1 MNSSKNKT
9 SLIKLVLTALISTMV
24 AIIPLQQS
32 AAHNAV
38 DGTNLEVNAG
48 GAADVNGALFVAT
61 KLASTAVAHTASV
74 VASGAA
80 DARSTGLYYKS
91 VAYATGTAQTATVVA
106 GGLLSLYASVSTT
119 AAISTTNGNIYGVG
133 ATNSMAQT
141 STATGVAFTMPL
153 AAAGTATPIA
163 VIYQAPATAGTAVIS
178 LSIARLTAAT
188 TPVATDGKFLQG
200 VNYTTITVTILAST
214 NLSTSHFVAN
224 STSNH
229 AVVSGPVNASLLVAT
244 QSNTGGSAVAPS
256 AANPIEGTAITS
268 AARSSGLLSKSSTM
282 ATAQTATI
290 LSGGKLSLY
299 ANISTSVAFTASGGS
314 FASTTQGSSAGT
326 VTYSDPTATS
336 LVVLT
341 AAQYDLGATAVGTLW
356 SAPTTAGTYTVSLYK
371 HSGTTAPTE
380 ASPSSGTLAAQI
392 TVTVV
397 AASTGGSYSA
407 PYSACYSKT
416 AVTAVY
422 DGVTGSIL
430 ADSTESIVNNGSP
443 WYIGFVLND
452 AYGANL
458 SAAGSLVATAT
469 NGGIINMTSTGDG
482 SALSAGS
489 ASTVVAAGSGA
500 NGQVRID
507 QPTAGAPLTTTV
519 TITYNGTTV
528 CTKTVTIAGAAS
540 TVTVSSVA
548 TGDLSS
554 TTVNADWLS
563 DPAGIGT
570 AGARSGH
577 YYVQLKD
584 SAGNIVNPAT
594 SAEFSMDA
602 TTTTTTVTALA
613 VLAGVATSTSS
624 TSSYSKSV
632 GTFTCGP
639 AAGSSAVKLKHTSAA
654 TGVTITS
661 PAFTARCADNPYT
674 YTVSTDKAAY
684 TQGEI
689 GTMTVQFLD
698 SKGNKANSVIAV
710 GAVSVIMPMLTIV
723 TATGSATTL
732 TDVDG
737 VIKYTFTVGTSS
749 GMTAGTYTG
758 IVDFTGLTAVA
769 AVKATPTYKLS
780 SGTSDVAF
788 SEVLKSVVAL
798 IASINKQIQAL
809 QKLILKR

>member
-1 MNSSKNKT
+1 MSKSTLRKR
-9 SLIKLVLTALISTMV
+9 IALTAT
-24 AIIPLQQS
+24 
-32 AAHNAV
+32 
-38 DGTNLEVNAG
+38 T
-48 GAADVNGALFVAT
+48 ALFAGMLSVASAPVASAVVPHVAAGEANPLLTQASDSSTYVAT
-61 KLASTAVAHTASV
+61 LAN
-74 VASGAA
+74 
-80 DARSTGLYYKS
+80 STGSAVVSPTSFAGVAAVVTTAKS
-91 VAYATGTAQTATVVA
+91 TRLLSKDTSTGTAQSVTMLTSGVLSIYANATTTTAFSATSGSFSSATGQAFAVAIAATYGDPNTKTILTVA
-106 GGLLSLYASVSTT
+106 GGANIAAT
-119 AAISTTNGNIYGVG
+119 A
-133 ATNSMAQT
+133 
-141 STATGVAFTMPL
+141 
-153 AAAGTATPIA
+153 IA
-163 VIYQAPATAGTAVIS
+163 VLWTAP
-178 LSIARLTAAT
+178 
-188 TPVATDGKFLQG
+188 
-200 VNYTTITVTILAST
+200 
-214 NLSTSHFVAN
+214 
-224 STSNH
+224 
-229 AVVSGPVNASLLVAT
+229 
-244 QSNTGGSAVAPS
+244 
-256 AANPIEGTAITS
+256 
-268 AARSSGLLSKSSTM
+268 
-282 ATAQTATI
+282 
-290 LSGGKLSLY
+290 
-299 ANISTSVAFTASGGS
+299 
-314 FASTTQGSSAGT
+314 SSAGT
-326 VTYSDPTATS
+326 YTISKYTSFDTTVPTIT
-336 LVVLT
+336 
-341 AAQYDLGATAVGTLW
+341 
-356 SAPTTAGTYTVSLYK
+356 
-371 HSGTTAPTE
+371 
-380 ASPSSGTLAAQI
+380 SPSSGTLTGQI

-780 SGTSDVAF
+780 SGGDTTTNADI
-788 SEVLKSVVAL
+788 LKSIVAL

>member
-1 MNSSKNKT
+1 MNISKNKT

-38 DGTNLEVNAG
+38 DGTNLELVG
-48 GAADVNGALFVAT
+48 TTNGSLFVAT

-74 VASGAA
+74 VASGAS

-119 AAISTTNGNIYGVG
+119 SAISTDNGNIYGVG

-141 STATGVAFTMPL
+141 NTATGVAFTMPI

-163 VIYQAPATAGTAVIS
+163 VIYKAPATAGTAVIS
-178 LSIARLTAAT
+178 LTIARLTAAT
-188 TPVATDGKFLQG
+188 TPVATDGLFLQG
-200 VNYTTITVTILAST
+200 DEYTTITVTILAAT
-214 NLSTSHFVAN
+214 NLSTSHFAAN
-224 STSNH
+224 SSANH

-256 AANPIEGTAITS
+256 TANPIEGTAITS
-268 AARSSGLLSKSSTM
+268 AARSSGLVSKSSTM

-299 ANISTSVAFTASGGS
+299 ANVSTSVAFTSSGGS
-314 FASTTQGSSAGT
+314 FASTTQGSSAGA
-326 VTYSDPTATS
+326 VTYSDPSGTS

-341 AAQYDLGATAVGTLW
+341 SAQSDLGATAVGTLW
-356 SAPTTAGTYTVSLYK
+356 TAPSTAGTYTVSLYK
-371 HSGTTAPTE
+371 QSNASVPTL
-380 ASPSSGTLAAQI
+380 ASPSSGVLAAQI

-397 AASTGGSYSA
+397 AASAGGAYSA
-407 PYSACYSKT
+407 AYSACYTKT
-416 AVTAVY
+416 S
-422 DGVTGSIL
+422 VTGAVNL
-430 ADSTESIVNNGSP
+430 GTNTADSTSSSVVNGAQ
-443 WYIGFVLND
+443 WYIGIALND
-452 AYGANL
+452 AYAANL
-458 SAAGSLVATAT
+458 SEGNLVASAT
-469 NGGIINMTSTGDG
+469 NGGIVNITSTGDG
-482 SALSAGS
+482 SALSAGTG
-489 ASTVVAAGSGA
+489 STVVAYGTGEQAM
-500 NGQVRID
+500 VRID

-519 TITYNGTTV
+519 TVTYNGTTV
-528 CTKTVTIAGAAS
+528 CTKTVTITGAPAAVNIS
-540 TVTVSSVA
+540 KIA

-563 DPAGIGT
+563 DTFPNGT
-570 AGARSGH
+570 ASGRNGH

-584 SAGNIVNPAT
+584 SAGNTVLPAS
-594 SAEFSMDA
+594 SAEFSMDPA
-602 TTTTTTVTALA
+602 TTTTTVTALA
-613 VLAGVATSTSS
+613 VNSSVATSTSS
-624 TSSYSKSV
+624 TTTYSSSV

-639 AAGSSAVKLKHTSAA
+639 VAGSSAVKLRHTSAS
-654 TGVTITS
+654 TGVTIS
-661 PAFTARCADNPYT
+661 SAPFTARCADNPYT

-684 TQGEI
+684 SQGDI

-710 GAVSVIMPMLTIV
+710 GAATMIMPMLTLV
-723 TATGSATTL
+723 TATGSATAI
-732 TDVDG
+732 TDADG
-737 VIKYTFTVGTSS
+737 VIKYTFTVGTTS
-749 GMTAGTYTG
+749 GMTAGTYSG
-758 IVDFTGLTAVA
+758 IVDFTALTAVA
-769 AVKATPTYKLS
+769 ATKATPTYKLS

-788 SEVLKSVVAL
+788 SEVLKSIVAL

>member
-1 MNSSKNKT
+1 MNSPKNKI

-38 DGTNLEVNAG
+38 DGTNLEVNTG
-48 GAADVNGALFVAT
+48 DVNGSLFVAT

-80 DARSTGLYYKS
+80 DARSTGLFYKS
-91 VAYATGTAQTATVVA
+91 VAFATGTAQTATVVA

-119 AAISTTNGNIYGVG
+119 AAISTTNGGIYGVG

-141 STATGVAFTMPL
+141 NTATGVAFTMPI

-178 LSIARLTAAT
+178 LRFAGSTAAL
-188 TPVATDGKFLQG
+188 TPSSTDFLAG
-200 VNYTTITVTILAST
+200 LGTTTITVTILAAT

-299 ANISTSVAFTASGGS
+299 ANISTSVAFTSSGGS

-326 VTYSDPTATS
+326 VTYSDPSATS

-341 AAQYDLGATAVGTLW
+341 SAQSDLGATAVGTLW
-356 SAPTTAGTYTVSLYK
+356 TAPTTAGTYTVSLYK
-371 HSGTTAPTE
+371 HSGTTQPTL

-397 AASTGGSYSA
+397 AASAGGAYSA
-407 PYSACYSKT
+407 VYSACYTKT
-416 AVTAVY
+416 LATTGVAAGTA
-422 DGVTGSIL
+422 T
-430 ADSTESIVNNGSP
+430 ADSTSSLVTNGNA
-443 WYIGFVLND
+443 WYIGFALND
-452 AYGANL
+452 AYNADLASGNLIATSTNGATVNIGADAGAL
-458 SAAGSLVATAT
+458 AAGTAT
-469 NGGIINMTSTGDG
+469 T
-482 SALSAGS
+482 AVLA
-489 ASTVVAAGSGA
+489 AAGDA
-500 NGQVRID
+500 HQVRVD
-507 QPTAGAPLTTTV
+507 QGTAGAPVTTTI
-519 TITYNGTTV
+519 TISYNGTTV
-528 CTKTVTIAGAAS
+528 CTKTVTIAGVAS
-540 TVTVSSVA
+540 TVTVSNVA

-570 AGARSGH
+570 GGARSGH

-584 SAGNIVNPAT
+584 SAGNIVSPAS
-594 SAEFSMDA
+594 SAEFSMDPA
-602 TTTTTTVTALA
+602 TTTTTVTALA
-613 VLAGVATSTSS
+613 VNAFVATSTSS
-624 TSSYSKSV
+624 SSSYSKSV

-639 AAGSSAVKLKHTSAA
+639 AAGSSAVKLRHTSAA
-654 TGVTITS
+654 TGVTIS
-661 PAFTARCADNPYT
+661 SAAFTARCADNPYT

-684 TQGEI
+684 SQGEI

-710 GAVSVIMPMLTIV
+710 GSASMIMPMLTIV
-723 TATGSATTL
+723 TATGSASAI

-737 VIKYTFTVGTSS
+737 VIKYTFTVGTAS

-758 IVDFTGLTAVA
+758 IVDFTDLTGVA

-780 SGTSDVAF
+780 TGGDTTTNAD
-788 SEVLKSVVAL
+788 VLKSIVAL